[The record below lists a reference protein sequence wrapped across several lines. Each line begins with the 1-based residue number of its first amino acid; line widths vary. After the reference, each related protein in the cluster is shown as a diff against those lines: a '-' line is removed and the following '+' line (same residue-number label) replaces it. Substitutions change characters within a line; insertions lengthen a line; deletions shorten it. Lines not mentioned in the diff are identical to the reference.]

1 MKVRIGIS
9 LGPAGTPDQFAG
21 AVDLL
26 EQAGVDSLWLPEN
39 VYSPLVEPF
48 TGMAFALARTRRLK
62 AGTGISVLP
71 GRHPVLVAKQL
82 ASLAGLAPG
91 RVLPVFGLLPAQD
104 AERALFTVPDGQRA
118 AVFDESLELLR
129 LLLTTEKVDFAGQF
143 FSVSGATVR
152 TRPAKP
158 LDLWLGGSA
167 PAGLRRV
174 GRLADGWLGSLL
186 TPAEAGAAVTIIQD
200 AAAAAGREV
209 EDDHF
214 GLSLP
219 VTLAGNEHGIPAPL
233 LASINRRRPEADPAT
248 LVAAELGRC
257 PPDARAV
264 RRGRAEQV
272 RGAAGE
278 PGTVRPVP
286 RRLRP
291 RAPPHPELV
300 PAPTPVTAAPARRA
314 AGPRRCDSAVVRTST
329 MWHRRGS
336 LRSRRCSPRLARDA
350 VVQHQERQAEHPERV
365 LGPQFAPLDI
375 DVEPLGEPAHGDRG
389 QLGRLRVYIS
399 KVVARL
405 VELAVAVQ
413 HQALP
418 IPGPIPGPFRAHSRR
433 PAGTAAAAWR

>member
-1 MKVRIGIS
+1 MRIGIS

-91 RVLPVFGLLPAQD
+91 RVLPVFGLRPAQD
-104 AERALFTVPDGQRA
+104 AERPLFTVPDGQRA

-152 TRPAKP
+152 PRPAKP

-248 LVAAELGRC
+248 LVAQSWDGARRMLGQY
-257 PPDARAV
+257 V
-264 RRGRAEQV
+264 E
-272 RGAAGE
+272 AGLSKFV
-278 PGTVRPVP
+278 VRP
-286 RRLRP
+286 
-291 RAPPHPELV
+291 A
-300 PAPTPVTAAPARRA
+300 
-314 AGPRRCDSAVVRTST
+314 S
-329 MWHRRGS
+329 
-336 LRSRRCSPRLARDA
+336 
-350 VVQHQERQAEHPERV
+350 
-365 LGPQFAPLDI
+365 
-375 DVEPLGEPAHGDRG
+375 
-389 QLGRLRVYIS
+389 
-399 KVVARL
+399 
-405 VELAVAVQ
+405 
-413 HQALP
+413 
-418 IPGPIPGPFRAHSRR
+418 PGPFGPFLDGFVRELL
-433 PAGTAAAAWR
+433 PIQN